1 MAATVH
7 VVGRFL
13 AKAGKEEALVKVL
26 TALISPTRREL
37 DCYQFDLL
45 ENPLEP
51 RDFCF
56 VERWGSEKALDRH
69 IETPHVKATLE
80 QVEGLLDVP
89 PDIRRYRI
97 V

>member
-7 VVGRFL
+7 VVSRFL
-13 AKAGKEEALVKVL
+13 AKAGKEEALAKVL
-26 TALISPTRREL
+26 TALIAPTRREL

-45 ENPLEP
+45 ENPAEA

-69 IETPHVKATLE
+69 LETGHVKATFA
-80 QVEGLLDVP
+80 QVEGLLDAD